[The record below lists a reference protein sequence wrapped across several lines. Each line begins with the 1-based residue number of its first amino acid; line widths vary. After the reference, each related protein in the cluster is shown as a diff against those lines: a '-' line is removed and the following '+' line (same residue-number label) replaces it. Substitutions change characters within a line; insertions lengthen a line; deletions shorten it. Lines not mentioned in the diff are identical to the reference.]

1 MLRRIPTNEGQ
12 TDIIKHQ
19 GKPKEERDVIYE
31 SYDIRGKGSE
41 EYAHAVTYLIS
52 HSDEISVQKR
62 PLVVICP
69 GGGYCHTSQREAEMF
84 ALRWNSY
91 GYQAIVLWYSV
102 RPAVY
107 PAALLELARTVKL
120 AREHAKEWDVDSDQI
135 YVQGSSAGGH
145 LAASYGMFWKKEFV
159 AKAMDADPELLRPN
173 GMMLN
178 YPVITSGEFAHRES
192 FENLLGDRYD
202 ELKEEMSLE
211 HQVSADTPPAFLWH
225 TNQDGLVPAENS
237 LLLALAMRRA
247 GRPVELHMYMK
258 GNHGLGLASK
268 LTADRDGGAVEPS
281 CQSWFEL
288 AYRWTRELPG
298 GGVH

>member
-1 MLRRIPTNEGQ
+1 MIYRRLEI
-12 TDIIKHQ
+12 Q
-19 GKPKEERDVIYE
+19 GE
-31 SYDIRGKGSE
+31 GSE
-41 EYAHAVTYLIS
+41 EYAHADTYLIS
-52 HSDEISVQKR
+52 HSEQIGITKR

-69 GGGYCHTSQREAEMF
+69 GGGYCFTSEREAEMF

-91 GYQAIVLWYSV
+91 GYQAIVLWYSY

-120 AREHAKEWDVDSDQI
+120 ARDHAAEWDVDPDQI
-135 YVQGSSAGGH
+135 FVQGSSAGGH
-145 LAASYGMFWKKEFV
+145 LVASYGMFWKRDFV
-159 AKAMDADPELLRPN
+159 AETLHTDAEQLRPN
-173 GMMLN
+173 GMILN

-202 ELKEEMSLE
+202 ELADEMSLE
-211 HQVSADTPPAFLWH
+211 NQVSADTPPAFLWH

-258 GNHGLGLASK
+258 GNHGLGLASE
-268 LTADRDGGAVEPS
+268 LTMDPEKGAVEPS